1 MIARLLLVPAALSL
15 TLVACAADNNTPEGT
30 IGNAQLGAKATNIEG
45 RRINTE
51 KPSWEQVNKMVSA
64 LPQPSSVLGFVP
76 VEGVYNVEM
85 SVIHVDE
92 CGASADAFPLISH
105 GISEVNKRTGD
116 YLTDYID
123 AGNPFAQA
131 SCALNGHQY
140 ACDNS
145 ITEIPF
151 ADFGL
156 DAVVTINNGDFGV
169 WDGQNTSFI
178 GLNPYS
184 VSCVGADCGVEPAA
198 SVFGLITQPMPCT
211 GIDGQHLLLQL

>member
-1 MIARLLLVPAALSL
+1 MIARLLLVPAALLS
-15 TLVACAADNNTPEGT
+15 LVACADTPTQEGT
-30 IGNAQLGAKATNIEG
+30 IGKTQLGAKATDIEG
-45 RRINTE
+45 RRITTE

-64 LPQPSSVLGFVP
+64 LPQPTSVLGFVP
-76 VEGVYNVEM
+76 VEGTYNVEM

-105 GISEVNKRTGD
+105 AISEVNKRTGD

-145 ITEIPF
+145 LTEIPF

-169 WDGQNTSFI
+169 WDGQNTGFI

-211 GIDGQHLLLQL
+211 GIDGQHLALEL